1 MLIKHHVNFSG
12 QGYPTTPGIYS
23 KGQIKAWQKVTEAV
37 HQKGG
42 KIFLQTWHVGRL
54 RWKDAV
60 SSSATPLITT
70 QMTDLDNLSKGVNNV
85 VPEPPRALT
94 IPEIKEIVKQFGQA
108 AKNAKEAGFDGIE
121 IHGANGY
128 LVDQFLEDGVNK
140 RTDEYGGSIEKRIRF
155 MKEVTEA
162 SIEAWNGD
170 ASRVA
175 IRLSP
180 EGALYEMSD
189 STPKE
194 TWKQA
199 VKTLDTY
206 GLAYLHLMEP
216 KSAANAFVA
225 KELRPYFKGPLM
237 INSGFTKETAE
248 AILQSGDAD
257 LVSFGRPFVSNPDF
271 VERTLKDQ
279 PLTPTDYST
288 LYYSPNV
295 TGGYTDYKRF
305 DEQYERYL
313 KQKVY
318 YNLIQESDVP
328 KLMKAFKKPIVVCKE
343 QFLDLL
349 VHVKKEKQQA
359 QTLRRRRE
367 YLDTLTSKSETVIIH
382 SLFFVFNF
390 LALGMVG
397 SLEMLRRTPVEE
409 RTMDK
414 GLWWLP
420 YATYPWY
427 SIFALSGLFC
437 LGAGINEFYKFK
449 SRSETI
455 AVGIAFTIWSLIL
468 WIFTGFKYRMYSL
481 AGMELS
487 YWQDKIFPRSN
498 IFLCFPFYAI
508 GAFADAII
516 YSEYVHQHM
525 YRKSTFPYF
534 GCNINWG
541 NLDKERATVF
551 SCFSLCLT
559 SLGLFSFTNLAP
571 VFSFLPMVTAG
582 AVAGSYMLS
591 RYSDTDT
598 RVVSGLPFGA
608 ALSLGILS
616 LEHYSGLT
624 FAPVATA
631 LLVMSGYFGYKHWF
645 GKYY

>member
-1 MLIKHHVNFSG
+1 MLATRTLSQEPYTPFIVDNNKISSVPEEILVEIFQFSSSTPFDIVNISHVCVS
-12 QGYPTTPGIYS
+12 
-23 KGQIKAWQKVTEAV
+23 W
-37 HQKGG
+37 G
-42 KIFLQTWHVGRL
+42 KIVNDQYRVWQFV
-54 RWKDAV
+54 
-60 SSSATPLITT
+60 PLV
-70 QMTDLDNLSKGVNNV
+70 LSKNTS
-85 VPEPPRALT
+85 L
-94 IPEIKEIVKQFGQA
+94 
-108 AKNAKEAGFDGIE
+108 
-121 IHGANGY
+121 
-128 LVDQFLEDGVNK
+128 K
-140 RTDEYGGSIEKRIRF
+140 RSELGHLLLKYFNRS
-155 MKEVTEA
+155 
-162 SIEAWNGD
+162 
-170 ASRVA
+170 
-175 IRLSP
+175 SP
-180 EGALYEMSD
+180 
-189 STPKE
+189 
-194 TWKQA
+194 
-199 VKTLDTY
+199 V
-206 GLAYLHLMEP
+206 
-216 KSAANAFVA
+216 
-225 KELRPYFKGPLM
+225 YF
-237 INSGFTKETAE
+237 NSKYR
-248 AILQSGDAD
+248 D
-257 LVSFGRPFVSNPDF
+257 
-271 VERTLKDQ
+271 
-279 PLTPTDYST
+279 
-288 LYYSPNV
+288 
-295 TGGYTDYKRF
+295 DYKRF

-598 RVVSGLPFGA
+598 RVVAGLPFGA